1 MLRLFET
8 MALPVA
14 LYNSEVWG
22 TLFFSQNPNNMDFFD
37 IPKLG
42 VANLQF
48 KFLRY
53 ILGVNKRSSKW
64 SLLSESGC
72 FPISCKVIISMVKF
86 WYHLST
92 SESPILKAALKI
104 NSELCAKGYKSWF
117 FTLTRILKFLD
128 IENITLSNQEE
139 ISKIINKIKSTVNSK
154 YQHAWK
160 NELMTHRSKEGKLNF
175 FSKIIKN
182 HTLQDYLKDPS
193 LPFKFRKA
201 ITNFRIG
208 NHRLPVEVGRYYGRV
223 ERAERLCPLCS
234 NDIGDEWHYL
244 LYCNNTIIKSNRDQV
259 FHEID
264 HFEPG
269 FLKRMSPIK

>member
-1 MLRLFET
+1 MLKLFET
-8 MALPVA
+8 ISIPVA

-92 SESPILKAALKI
+92 SEVQ
-104 NSELCAKGYKSWF
+104 F
-117 FTLTRILKFLD
+117 
-128 IENITLSNQEE
+128 
-139 ISKIINKIKSTVNSK
+139 
-154 YQHAWK
+154 
-160 NELMTHRSKEGKLNF
+160 
-175 FSKIIKN
+175 
-182 HTLQDYLKDPS
+182 
-193 LPFKFRKA
+193 
-201 ITNFRIG
+201 
-208 NHRLPVEVGRYYGRV
+208 
-223 ERAERLCPLCS
+223 
-234 NDIGDEWHYL
+234 
-244 LYCNNTIIKSNRDQV
+244 
-259 FHEID
+259 
-264 HFEPG
+264 
-269 FLKRMSPIK
+269 